1 LNEVLINLYN
11 MQKRVIIIDDERL
24 ARKELKKLLEDFPEL
39 EVVDEAANVDEGISK
54 IELHNPDLIFLDIQ
68 MPGKTGFDLLRE
80 LNHTPEVIFTTA
92 YDEYALKAFEVNAL
106 DYLLKP
112 IEPKRLA
119 DALHK
124 LDEENEDVSVSNV
137 SSIPGKFTLNEND
150 QVFVKDGERCWFVK
164 ISEIRMFESV
174 GNYAR
179 VYFGINKPLILKS
192 LNALEER
199 LDQRVFFRANRKH
212 IVNLRMIEK
221 VEPYFN
227 GGLLLE
233 IQGGDKIEI
242 SRRQA
247 VKFKEMMS
255 L

>member
-1 LNEVLINLYN
+1 MV
-11 MQKRVIIIDDERL
+11 KAIIIDDERL
-24 ARKELKKLLEDFPEL
+24 ARTELRKLLQDHPDIEIIA
-39 EVVDEAANVDEGISK
+39 EAANAAEGLEK
-54 IELHNPDLIFLDIQ
+54 IDTLQPDLVFLDIQ
-68 MPGKTGFDLLRE
+68 MPGKTGFDLLTE
-80 LNHTPEVIFTTA
+80 LDRAPQVIFTTA

-112 IEPKRLA
+112 VEPKRLA
-119 DALHK
+119 DALQK
-124 LDEENEDVSVSNV
+124 LDTVEDSDIAASADGNAART
-137 SSIPGKFTLNEND
+137 ILGEQD

-164 ISEIRMFESV
+164 LAEIRLFESV

-179 VYFGINKPLILKS
+179 VFFGTYKPLILKS

-199 LDQRVFFRANRKH
+199 LDEKVFFRANRKH
-212 IVNLRMIEK
+212 IVNLRMIDK

-233 IQGGDKIEI
+233 IKGGEKVEV

-255 L
+255 F

>member
-1 LNEVLINLYN
+1 
-11 MQKRVIIIDDERL
+11 MSKRVIIIDDERL
-24 ARKELKKLLEDFPEL
+24 ARNELRKLLMEHPEV
-39 EVVDEAANVDEGISK
+39 EVVAEATNAAEGIQK
-54 IELHNPDLIFLDIQ
+54 IDELQPDLIFLDIQ
-68 MPGKTGFDLLRE
+68 MPGKTGFDMLAE
-80 LNHTPEVIFTTA
+80 LEKSPHVIFTTA

-112 IEPKRLA
+112 IDPGRLA
-119 DALHK
+119 DAIHK
-124 LDEENEDVSVSNV
+124 LETLEEKENGHAEHPAVQRGILSD
-137 SSIPGKFTLNEND
+137 ND

-164 ISEIRMFESV
+164 LSDIRLFESV
-174 GNYAR
+174 GNYAK
-179 VYFGINKPLILKS
+179 VYFSTNKPLILKS

-199 LDQRVFFRANRKH
+199 LDEKVFFRANRKH

-233 IQGGDKIEI
+233 IKGGEKIEV